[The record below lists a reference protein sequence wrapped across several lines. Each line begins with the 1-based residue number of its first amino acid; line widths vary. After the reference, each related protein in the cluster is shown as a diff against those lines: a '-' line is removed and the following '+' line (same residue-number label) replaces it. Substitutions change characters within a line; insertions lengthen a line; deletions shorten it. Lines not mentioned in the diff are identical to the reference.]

1 MTDRVTLSTSPSVVF
16 VVTVSEREPE
26 EAKEGAA
33 TYIPFFPGV
42 RWTKTHAWNK
52 GASKTRGG
60 SRVKTTRI
68 ETTGWYW
75 YGRDGTWE

>member
-33 TYIPFFPGV
+33 IYIPFFPGV
-42 RWTKTHAWNK
+42 RWTKTHA
-52 GASKTRGG
+52 
-60 SRVKTTRI
+60 
-68 ETTGWYW
+68 
-75 YGRDGTWE
+75 